1 MWLSFC
7 GNNKIR
13 EILKLIHSRYYNVT
27 AKQSNQFKVITTL
40 SYTMD
45 QIQKN
50 HSEILESVDTGSFEY
65 LGYMQF
71 QSLYKLHLPKF
82 VLQSIISMLRSR

>member
-1 MWLSFC
+1 
-7 GNNKIR
+7 
-13 EILKLIHSRYYNVT
+13 
-27 AKQSNQFKVITTL
+27 
-40 SYTMD
+40 MD